1 MIMDINC
8 DMGEIPRLLKNN
20 VYSDLMD
27 HVTSINLACGEH
39 AGDVSMMREL
49 VRIAKRKNVRIGAHP
64 SYPDRENFGRLEL
77 EMDPEELLR
86 SICEQVRSLIRVAEE
101 ESVSISHIKPHGAL
115 YNQAAKD
122 THLAR
127 VIGNAVD
134 RVAPDLDIMC
144 LSGSLMVKILEDMG
158 LKVVQEAFADRTYER
173 DGGLRDRG
181 SDRALIT
188 DPQKAADQARS
199 IIEDKKIITF
209 DGSEISLEAQT
220 LCVHSDT
227 PNAIAIAQEVRLVLR

>member
-8 DMGEIPRLLKNN
+8 DMGEIPRLLKDN

-27 HVTSINLACGEH
+27 HVTSINLACGGH
-39 AGDVSMMREL
+39 AGDLSMMREL

-64 SYPDRENFGRLEL
+64 SYPDRENFGRLVL
-77 EMDPEELLR
+77 EMDSEELLR
-86 SICEQVRSLIRVAEE
+86 SICDQVRSLISVAEE

-115 YNQAAKD
+115 YDQAAKD

-127 VIGNAVD
+127 VIGSAVD
-134 RVAPDLDIMC
+134 RVEPDLDIIC
-144 LSGSLMVKILEDMG
+144 LSGSSMVRILEDMG
-158 LKVVQEAFADRTYER
+158 LKVEQEAFADRTYER

-209 DGSEISLEAQT
+209 DGSEISVQAQT
-220 LCVHSDT
+220 LCIHSDT
-227 PNAIAIAQEVRLVLR
+227 PNAIAIAQEVRLVLQ

>member
-8 DMGEIPRLLKNN
+8 DMGEIPRLLKDN

-27 HVTSINLACGEH
+27 HVTSINLACGGH
-39 AGDVSMMREL
+39 AGDLSMMREL
-49 VRIAKRKNVRIGAHP
+49 IRIAKRKNVRIGAHP
-64 SYPDRENFGRLEL
+64 SYPDRENFGRLVL
-77 EMDPEELLR
+77 EMDSEELLR
-86 SICEQVRSLIRVAEE
+86 SICDQVRSLISVAEE

-115 YNQAAKD
+115 YDQAAKD

-127 VIGNAVD
+127 VIGSAVD
-134 RVAPDLDIMC
+134 RVEPDLDIIC
-144 LSGSLMVKILEDMG
+144 LSGSSMVRILEDMG

-173 DGGLRDRG
+173 DGGLRDRR

-199 IIEDKKIITF
+199 IIEDKKVITL
-209 DGSEISLEAQT
+209 DGSEISVQAQT
-220 LCVHSDT
+220 LCIHSDT
-227 PNAIAIAQEVRLVLR
+227 PNAIAIAQEVRLVLQ

>member
-1 MIMDINC
+1 MDINC
-8 DMGEIPRLLKNN
+8 DMGEILRLLKNN

-27 HVTSINLACGEH
+27 HVTSINLACGGH

-101 ESVSISHIKPHGAL
+101 ESVSITHIKPHGAL

-227 PNAIAIAQEVRLVLR
+227 PNAIAIAREV

>member
-27 HVTSINLACGEH
+27 HVTSINLACGGH
-39 AGDVSMMREL
+39 AGDVSMMRKL

-158 LKVVQEAFADRTYER
+158 LKVLQEAFADRTYER